1 MADKLPVIFTTLGQ
15 DFEYRVLPSVGN
27 EVLKS
32 VVAQYNADQ
41 LLTQREQV
49 SKAIK
54 DQLIERLSDFH
65 LTLDDVS
72 ITHLTFGK
80 EFTHAIEQK
89 QVAHQEA
96 EMAKFIV
103 QRAEHERQATVI
115 KAEGEA
121 KGAELISKALQQSG
135 TGVIEV
141 KRIDAARNIALI
153 LASSR
158 NVTYLPGGGQ
168 NVLLSLP
175 Q

>member
-1 MADKLPVIFTTLGQ
+1 M
-15 DFEYRVLPSVGN
+15 E
-27 EVLKS
+27 
-32 VVAQYNADQ
+32 
-41 LLTQREQV
+41 
-49 SKAIK
+49 
-54 DQLIERLSDFH
+54 
-65 LTLDDVS
+65 LDDVS

-96 EMAKFIV
+96 EKAKFLVI
-103 QRAEHERQATVI
+103 QSEHEKEAAIIRAEAEATS
-115 KAEGEA
+115 AT
-121 KGAELISKALQQSG
+121 LISEAIQKSG

-141 KRIDAARNIALI
+141 KRIDAAVRIAQT
-153 LASSR
+153 LAGSR